1 MGKCYP
7 RGAGKY
13 LFRGERVA
21 GWRIAELTG
30 LRRREALDRAKR
42 CGSDDVTEVIE
53 AFVARRRAY
62 CAQMAE
68 WKAAKERD
76 TRLAAAM
83 GLQPATLRHRRLRL
97 RRARAARAA

>member
-30 LRRREALDRAKR
+30 LRRREALDLAKR

-68 WKAAKERD
+68 WKAAK
-76 TRLAAAM
+76 
-83 GLQPATLRHRRLRL
+83 HRRLRL